1 MPKKQRN
8 RDKNKTKKSQPES
21 DKTLVKLTLRHFSRN
36 YRSNRIRRMLQNLL
50 H

>member
-8 RDKNKTKKSQPES
+8 RDKNKNKKNQPES
-21 DKTLVKLTLRHFSRN
+21 EKNFSKINSGHFSRN
-36 YRSNRIRRMLQNLL
+36 YRSNRIGRMLQNML